1 MAVEIDAQSVE
12 MRRFVDAYGVMGGK
26 LGEERDEIA
35 VTMPFQRELKVRKA
49 AQTLVAEESLG
60 ESAILVLLY
69 FLMMIQEKLY
79 HTSVLCVQGI
89 LIFRIK
95 IVLTILLEYLCH
107 NHMLFANNL
116 LEQIPI
122 NNFIIIHF

>member
-79 HTSVLCVQGI
+79 HTSVL
-89 LIFRIK
+89 
-95 IVLTILLEYLCH
+95 
-107 NHMLFANNL
+107 
-116 LEQIPI
+116 
-122 NNFIIIHF
+122 